1 MKNEEIIDKNRT
13 YWNEHADLW
22 FGTTALP
29 VYGVRFPTEDDLHLF
44 GDVTGKKM
52 LEICCGSGHSLKY
65 NAEKG
70 VGSYG
75 ALICHKS
82 NLIMQLNF

>member
-1 MKNEEIIDKNRT
+1 MSNEDIIASNKA
-13 YWNEHADLW
+13 YWNDHADLW

-52 LEICCGSGHSLKY
+52 LEMVSRDLQQC
-65 NAEKG
+65 
-70 VGSYG
+70 
-75 ALICHKS
+75 LI
-82 NLIMQLNF
+82 L